1 MEPEKKDET
10 GSFQE
15 GDSSVD
21 EIIESANINEDKKK
35 LKKVIS
41 VAILLGG
48 LFAGSLFVDVVQ
60 VIKGSG
66 FSQKSLNK
74 GEIFESNGKTWVA
87 YNEPIVRVKVIS
99 DDACEACDPSEALV
113 LLRKIIPTLNAEKI
127 AQESSE
133 GKELMSSFSVNTIPA
148 FIFSKEIE
156 KTEFYMQ
163 AAPVL
168 DKNGTQY
175 SLRTVEL
182 GLPAGKYV
190 SLPEAGESD
199 IQIGPK
205 DAKVKIVEFS
215 DFQCPFCRSFH
226 ASVKKTLD
234 EYHGRVLYVYK
245 HFPLNF
251 HLQAENAA
259 LAAECANEQGKF
271 MAYGDKLFETQ
282 SEWQNTGDTQKFK
295 NYAAQLGLNGVQFNK
310 CVDEKKY
317 QAKIEQ
323 GKSEGASFG
332 VSGTPATF
340 INGQFKNGAIGY
352 EELKKTIDEE
362 LAK

>member
-1 MEPEKKDET
+1 MEPEKKEEAE
-10 GSFQE
+10 SFRE
-15 GDSSVD
+15 GEASVD
-21 EIIESANINEDKKK
+21 ALIQDADTYEDKKK
-35 LKKVIS
+35 LKKAIS
-41 VAILLGG
+41 IAILLGG
-48 LFAGSLFVDVVQ
+48 LFAGSLFVDVAQ

-66 FSQKSLNK
+66 FSQKSLSK
-74 GEIFESNGKTWVA
+74 GEIFESSGKTWVA
-87 YNEPIVRVKVIS
+87 YSEPIVKLKVVT

-113 LLRKIIPTLNAEKI
+113 LLRKIIPTLNAEKV
-127 AQESSE
+127 AQDSSE
-133 GKELMSSFSVNTIPA
+133 GKALMSSFSINTIPA

-156 KTEFYMQ
+156 KTDFYLQ

-168 DKNGTQY
+168 DKNGNQY

-190 SLPEAGESD
+190 SLPEAKEGD

-215 DFQCPFCRSFH
+215 DFQCPFCKSFH
-226 ASVKKTLD
+226 ASIKKMLA
-234 EYHGRVLYVYK
+234 EYQGSVLYVYK

-271 MAYGDKLFETQ
+271 MSYADKLFEVQ
-282 SEWQNTGDTQKFK
+282 SDWQNTSDTQKFK
-295 NYAAQLGLNGVQFNK
+295 TYALQLGLNGSQFNT
-310 CVDEKKY
+310 CMDEEKY
-317 QAKIEQ
+317 QSKIDQ
-323 GKSEGASFG
+323 GKSEGSSFG

-340 INGQFKNGAIGY
+340 VNGQFKNGAISY
-352 EELKKTIDEE
+352 EELKKAIDEE